1 MERSREEAGDSG
13 NTHCGRFV
21 WRIKEFAAFLDKMRS
36 CNSFVLY
43 SKAISTVLQ
52 NILKLVHTFI
62 SLKHIQYLIQTLYT
76 VTFLKLIR

>member
-1 MERSREEAGDSG
+1 MERSGEEAGDSG

-43 SKAISTVLQ
+43 SKGISTLLQ
-52 NILKLVHTFI
+52 
-62 SLKHIQYLIQTLYT
+62 
-76 VTFLKLIR
+76 